1 MCILVWDNLVKQA
14 LRRVEIL
21 KICALSCLLA
31 WLYFSVSLSCGRN
44 AGSGAVSMAPAV
56 CLQTLLSSSCSCSR
70 LVHCCTL
77 SLCYLGA
84 EMIITEIQIAMQR
97 SSSWATNYSQT
108 CFCVPSHACCHCLF
122 YPDLWSAEIGIFK
135 LIKKLFW
142 QTERNS
148 VNKLREIFFYKLR
161 QILLINWENTVDKL
175 REILLMNWEFVFD
188 ELREIL
194 LKR

>member
-1 MCILVWDNLVKQA
+1 MGNFFWSATLIWEIEGEWGQRGPLV
-14 LRRVEIL
+14 
-21 KICALSCLLA
+21 
-31 WLYFSVSLSCGRN
+31 SV
-44 AGSGAVSMAPAV
+44 
-56 CLQTLLSSSCSCSR
+56 R

-135 LIKKLFW
+135 LIKTLFW

>member
-1 MCILVWDNLVKQA
+1 MPSETT
-14 LRRVEIL
+14 RH
-21 KICALSCLLA
+21 LSCHA
-31 WLYFSVSLSCGRN
+31 YTRQSQNSLSLLFLDCVCG
-44 AGSGAVSMAPAV
+44 AAA
-56 CLQTLLSSSCSCSR
+56 

-161 QILLINWENTVDKL
+161 QILLINWENTVDKP